1 MKKIYSQAGKRKG
14 VKTNYSNKNKL
25 RRKQYGILM
34 RSIERPAPEPSHLIE
49 VTKTENGKTIE
60 IQRILGNKKQSE
72 YTTNIAKNAM
82 DDNKSAKQS
91 KKELIKKI
99 LMEAGYEPTVYY
111 TRKQKK
117 HFTRIVKNKLFA
129 KPKPIKQLSKEEYKK
144 KFAEER
150 AAKKIALDNL
160 PHAQLPIIKGK
171 QRPISA
177 AEAVKKEK
185 PNNRKFRYVIN
196 RKSDENPNKVYDF
209 LTDYFDASTRT
220 EAKDKVKNIAKK
232 YKKDTSFTG
241 ITVQDINGDNSI
253 TYYTKEK
260 LAA

>member
-1 MKKIYSQAGKRKG
+1 MKKIYSKAGKRKG
-14 VKTNYSNKNKL
+14 VKTSCSNKNKL
-25 RRKQYGILM
+25 RRKQYGIFM
-34 RSIERPAPEPSHLIE
+34 RSIEHPAPEPSHLIK
-49 VTKTENGKTIE
+49 VTETENGKTIK
-60 IQRILGNKKQSE
+60 IQNILGNKKQSE

-82 DDNKSAKQS
+82 ADNKSAKQS

-99 LMEAGYEPTVYY
+99 LMEAGYEPTVHY
-111 TRKQKK
+111 TRKEKK
-117 HFTRIVKNKLFA
+117 HFTRIVKNKLFT
-129 KPKPIKQLSKEEYKK
+129 KPKPVKQLSNDEYKK

-150 AAKKIALDNL
+150 AAKKIKLDNL
-160 PHAQLPIIKGK
+160 SYAQLPVVKGK

-185 PNNRKFRYVIN
+185 PSERKFRYVIN

-209 LTDYFDASTRT
+209 LTDYFDASTRI
-220 EAKDKVKNIAKK
+220 EAKSKATKIAKK

-253 TYYTKEK
+253 TYYSREA